1 MKQFVNIVNK
11 YYDVDI
17 MTPRRFVK
25 VKTAR
30 FVYCYIMSEVGFTQ
44 WDIAKELNLNR
55 ASTIHNAIKKTKED
69 MLYNKTLIKDVE
81 YLTEKALFIYK
92 DKEYSKDNVSSLSI
106 DLFSVYE
113 SAKNNG
119 NFTDFIMDIGAK
131 INNIPSVIYV
141 KC

>member
-55 ASTIHNAIKKTKED
+55 ASTIHNAIKKQKRICYITKP
-69 MLYNKTLIKDVE
+69 L
-81 YLTEKALFIYK
+81 
-92 DKEYSKDNVSSLSI
+92 
-106 DLFSVYE
+106 
-113 SAKNNG
+113 
-119 NFTDFIMDIGAK
+119 
-131 INNIPSVIYV
+131 
-141 KC
+141 

>member
-1 MKQFVNIVNK
+1 
-11 YYDVDI
+11 
-17 MTPRRFVK
+17 
-25 VKTAR
+25 
-30 FVYCYIMSEVGFTQ
+30 
-44 WDIAKELNLNR
+44 
-55 ASTIHNAIKKTKED
+55 